1 MEIEFK
7 NIIEDITISSIL
19 GVAQKKEYKEIYTLL
34 DTIFISHKENEIVS
48 NTYFYKVYP
57 DNHIDTLYVD
67 DKILENISIINSLK
81 YPRTLLKQFYR
92 HKFNELSDIK
102 FQVVF
107 HKLKGIKSM
116 YDKLNQQQ

>member
-34 DTIFISHKENEIVS
+34 DAIFISHKENEIVA
-48 NTYFYKVYP
+48 NTYFYRVYP
-57 DNHIDTLYVD
+57 NSNMDTLYVD
-67 DKILENISIINSLK
+67 DKIFKDISIINSSK

-92 HKFNELSDIK
+92 HKFHELSDTKYQVIFHDLNEIK
-102 FQVVF
+102 
-107 HKLKGIKSM
+107 HMYNKL
-116 YDKLNQQQ
+116 QE